1 MDFFRFLPN
10 FPLVNVLASFFDVV
24 FNQNALVTDSK
35 SEKEQI
41 ERWHS
46 QIRTNMHAHKQT
58 HRRNARHFR
67 WGKLLAHTLLK
78 CWPDTGVRSVFPHCN
93 SSSYQ
98 PLTSDFCPAGM
109 CTSSVSGC
117 TPPYVSIRPCNH
129 LVVESRGGLIYT
141 HFKHFHVKVSTF
153 YLSTMSPLDIRG
165 EVCGFWFLAV
175 LIPGTPTRKGWGWVG
190 AFGVS
195 KTEWSRPH
203 PTPNNSFAPFW
214 QMGNKPLPNARPLLQ
229 RQKDHQKTKCVCVS
243 ECLWHIVVWFPCF
256 FLLVLKIV

>member
-1 MDFFRFLPN
+1 MRQTFSPHF
-10 FPLVNVLASFFDVV
+10 VEMLAWYWC
-24 FNQNALVTDSK
+24 
-35 SEKEQI
+35 E
-41 ERWHS
+41 
-46 QIRTNMHAHKQT
+46 
-58 HRRNARHFR
+58 
-67 WGKLLAHTLLK
+67 
-78 CWPDTGVRSVFPHCN
+78 
-93 SSSYQ
+93 
-98 PLTSDFCPAGM
+98 
-109 CTSSVSGC
+109 
-117 TPPYVSIRPCNH
+117 VSISTLQFFIVPALHIWLLPSWDVHFISVWLHPPICLNKA
-129 LVVESRGGLIYT
+129 VQPSGGGKQGGGLIYT